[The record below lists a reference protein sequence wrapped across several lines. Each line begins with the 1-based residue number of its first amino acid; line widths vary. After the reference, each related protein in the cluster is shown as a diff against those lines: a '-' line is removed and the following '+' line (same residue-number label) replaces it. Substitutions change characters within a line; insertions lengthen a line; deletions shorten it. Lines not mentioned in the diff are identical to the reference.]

1 MKYREIGKISN
12 KNFFGWK
19 IKIFEIIW
27 NVNLFDF
34 DLIFIQQHL
43 KLWFEIWNFELLVSW
58 ISKNNEFSFPGR
70 NSKVIWKHSKMVFN
84 IKAR

>member
-43 KLWFEIWNFELLVSW
+43 KLWFEFLEISFWNFELLVSW
-58 ISKNNEFSFPGR
+58 IS
-70 NSKVIWKHSKMVFN
+70 
-84 IKAR
+84 